1 MLLFMSSIFS
11 VKAAINEATGL
22 TKVKGALL
30 EEKEEI
36 VYRCYLAMGQLHIV
50 LNEISDSPSVPVGK
64 RALKLMAQYLDDPS
78 IGEIIVEQLNE
89 WLSDTS
95 ASSNRTLQTIA
106 ASLYILNDNINEGF
120 RVLGS
125 GSNLEQLAILVQQY
139 LRINRSDLAAST
151 LKTMK
156 GLDEE
161 GALTMLCTAW
171 VNIASSP
178 SKAQEAV
185 YIFEELIDKYGG
197 SITLLN
203 GLAVAKMHLGLF
215 DEAEVALKEAIAKAP
230 ADPDSLANLITVS
243 YHLQR
248 PQEVINRYLSQLRA
262 KAPKHD
268 LVTSLET
275 FERAFD
281 RAATALA

>member
-1 MLLFMSSIFS
+1 M
-11 VKAAINEATGL
+11 KAAINEATGL

-64 RALKLMAQYLDDPS
+64 NTMTSHLSNPLLLTFFCDSSGKRALKLMAQYLDDPS

-89 WLSDTS
+89 WLSDSS

-106 ASLYILNDNINEGF
+106 ASLYILNDNINEAF
-120 RVLGS
+120 RILGN

-139 LRINRSDLAAST
+139 LRINRSDLAATT

-197 SITLLN
+197 SVTLLN
-203 GLAVAKMHLGLF
+203 GLAVAKMHLALF
-215 DEAEVALKEAIAKAP
+215 EEAEVALKEAITK
-230 ADPDSLANLITVS
+230 VC
-243 YHLQR
+243 
-248 PQEVINRYLSQLRA
+248 LR
-262 KAPKHD
+262 H
-268 LVTSLET
+268 SSWII
-275 FERAFD
+275 R
-281 RAATALA
+281 